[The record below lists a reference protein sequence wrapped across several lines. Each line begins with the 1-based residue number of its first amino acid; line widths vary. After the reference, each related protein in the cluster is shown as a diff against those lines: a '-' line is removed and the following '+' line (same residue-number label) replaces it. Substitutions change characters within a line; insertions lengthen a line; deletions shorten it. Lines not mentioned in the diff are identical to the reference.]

1 MYRYVIGPIR
11 FEIKQ
16 PEPITLKLEKMRTI
30 AIDLGPITIGRKCE
44 EYTGTYTITPRVY
57 EQIMATEDK
66 HMAED
71 VHILEI
77 PLTYVSNIQNGKTVT
92 IG

>member
-1 MYRYVIGPIR
+1 MYRYVIGPVR
-11 FEIKQ
+11 FNISK
-16 PEPITLKLEKMRTI
+16 PEPITLKLEKMRTL
-30 AIDLGPITIGRKCE
+30 AIDLGPVSIGKKCE
-44 EYTGTYTITPRVY
+44 DYTGTYVITPRVY
-57 EQIMATEDK
+57 EQIMETEDK

-77 PLTYVSNIQNGKTVT
+77 PFTCVSNLSGGKTVT

>member
-11 FEIKQ
+11 FDIKK
-16 PEPITLKLEKMRTI
+16 PESITLKVEKMRTL
-30 AIDLGPITIGRKCE
+30 AVDLGPVSIGKKCE
-44 EYTGTYTITPRVY
+44 DYIGTYTITPRVY
-57 EQIMATEDK
+57 EQIMETEDK

-77 PLTYVSNIQNGKTVT
+77 PLTYVSNVSGGKTVT